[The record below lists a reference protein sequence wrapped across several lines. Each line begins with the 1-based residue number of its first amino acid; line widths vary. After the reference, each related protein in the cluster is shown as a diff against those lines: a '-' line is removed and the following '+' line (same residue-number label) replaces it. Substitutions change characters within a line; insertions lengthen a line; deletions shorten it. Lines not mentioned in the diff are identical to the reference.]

1 MPPEP
6 WLLAAISAL
15 AGFTA
20 WLIRAYISDLQ
31 KQRDVAI
38 TGWRE
43 QTIATNRLAAAMEL
57 RNKRDVARR
66 RVADA

>member
-20 WLIRAYISDLQ
+20 WLIRAYIGDLQ
-31 KQRDVAI
+31 KQRDAAI

-43 QTIATNRLAAAMEL
+43 QTIATNRLAAAVEA
-57 RNKRDVARR
+57 RNRRDAGQRR
-66 RVADA
+66 QAGA